1 MEEVKVAQRSR
12 HGQHPR
18 KRRLKHLRGGQ
29 TVWRFT
35 LLSIPVG
42 LFALVAAA
50 YLYVQFSQM
59 IIVGFEGRRWSL
71 SSRVYAESESLYP
84 GLPLRLDDLRSSLE
98 RLGYR
103 RVQALTSQ
111 GQYRV
116 SAPHV
121 DVALREFHYPY
132 RHVPSRTVRITFGRQ
147 TVREIRNL
155 RLEQP
160 IGAVDLEPQL
170 ISEFFTPEREKRQ
183 LVKISDMPPHLIHAV
198 IAIEDRR
205 FYAHRGVDWIG
216 IGRALYRNLR
226 AGGVTEGG
234 STLTQQLVKN
244 FFLTPKR
251 SIWRKGAEMIM
262 AVMVEARYS
271 KAAILELYLNEI
283 YFGQRGSISING
295 VGEASRLYFRKE
307 VKELTVAE
315 AALLAGLIRAPHVYS
330 PYKHPERALERR
342 NRVLGAMRDEG
353 YISAEQSER
362 TLRVPLHVETV
373 SLEINRAPYFVDLL
387 REQLLQRYSF
397 EDLTANNLAIF
408 TSLDIRLQA
417 AAQRALEGGLTRV
430 DRRMGKAA
438 EGREVQGALIAIQP
452 QTGFIRALVGGRD
465 YASSQFNRVTQA
477 RRQVGSV
484 FKPIVYAAVLE
495 SAFNRDGA
503 VTTALTQV
511 EDAPT
516 TFSYDG
522 RRWSPQN
529 FGARYLGWVGPRT
542 ALEQSLNVATVKFA
556 ERVGFETVARYAR
569 RMGMQGR
576 LDSLPSVA
584 LGAFEATP
592 LEVAQVYAVLAN
604 HGLRAPSLSVREVMT
619 AEGRVLEKHHIEP
632 EETLQPATA
641 FLVSDFLRGV
651 FERGT
656 ARGARRAGFHWTA
669 AGKTGTTDEERDA
682 WFAGYTPDLLVV
694 VWVGYDDN
702 RPLGLTGAQAALPI
716 WVDFMKEINAGR
728 PSQEFQAPPGV
739 VEVTVDPASGEVAHA
754 GCPARV
760 VEVFIAGTEPNTFC
774 PLHSHASAGG
784 ETLLS
789 PHQASPREITSPG
802 PARPEAISP

>member
-1 MEEVKVAQRSR
+1 VAQRSR
-12 HGQHPR
+12 HSQQPR
-18 KRRLKHLRGGQ
+18 KRRLKHRWGRQ
-29 TVWRFT
+29 TIWRIAV
-35 LLSIPVG
+35 LSIPVG
-42 LFALVAAA
+42 LFTLVAAA

-59 IIVGFEGRRWSL
+59 IILGFEGRRWSL
-71 SSRVYAESESLYP
+71 SSKVYAESESIYP
-84 GLPLRLDDLRSSLE
+84 GLPLRLDDLRASLE

-121 DVALREFHYPY
+121 DIALREFHYPY

-147 TVREIRNL
+147 TVREIRSL
-155 RLEQP
+155 RAEQS

-183 LVKISDMPPHLIHAV
+183 LVKISDMPPHLMQAV

-205 FYAHRGVDWIG
+205 FHAHQGVDWIG
-216 IGRALYRNLR
+216 IGRALYRNVR

-244 FFLTPKR
+244 FFLTPTR
-251 SIWRKGAEMIM
+251 TIWRKGAEMIM

-295 VGEASRLYFRKE
+295 VGEAARLYFRKQ
-307 VKELTVAE
+307 VQELTIAE

-342 NRVLGAMRDEG
+342 NRVLGAMRHEG
-353 YISAEQSER
+353 YVSAEQFER
-362 TLRVPLHVETV
+362 TKRAPLHVESVT
-373 SLEINRAPYFVDLL
+373 LEVNRAPYFVDLL

-408 TSLDIRLQA
+408 TSLDLRLQA
-417 AAQRALEGGLTRV
+417 VAQRALESGLARV
-430 DRRMGKAA
+430 DRRIGKAA
-438 EGREVQGALIAIQP
+438 EGHEAQGALIAIQP
-452 QTGFIRALVGGRD
+452 QTGFIRALVGGRE

-495 SAFNRDGA
+495 SAYRRDEE
-503 VTTALTQV
+503 VTTALTRV
-511 EDAPT
+511 EDVPT
-516 TFSYDG
+516 TFSYNG
-522 RRWSPQN
+522 RHWSPQN
-529 FGARYLGWVGPRT
+529 YGGRYLGWVSPRT
-542 ALEQSLNVATVKFA
+542 ALEHSLNVATVKFA

-576 LDSLPSVA
+576 LDSLPALA

-604 HGLRAPSLSVREVMT
+604 HGLRAPSLSVKEVMT

-641 FLVSDFLRGV
+641 FLVTDFLQGV

-656 ARGARRAGFHWTA
+656 ARSARQRGFHWTA

-702 RPLGLTGAQAALPI
+702 RPLGLSGAQAALPI
-716 WVDFMKEINAGR
+716 WVDFMKEIKAGR
-728 PSQEFQAPPGV
+728 PTQEFQAPPGV
-739 VEVTVDPASGEVAHA
+739 VEVTVDPESGKVAHA
-754 GCPARV
+754 GCPTRV
-760 VEVFIAGTEPNTFC
+760 AEVFIAGTEPNTFC
-774 PLHSHASAGG
+774 PLHSHASVGG
-784 ETLLS
+784 KTFLGT
-789 PHQASPREITSPG
+789 HQASPREITSPI
-802 PARPEAISP
+802 PARLEAVSP